1 MKIDKIMKFMKMKK
15 TCAVFSV
22 DGTQWFSN
30 GEAAFPI
37 FNFPPV
43 DVKTVRSL
51 FSLDEDSEKGWT
63 IQVDTNGPAALD
75 LRDET
80 LEGDEQVD
88 LHIVSLSV
96 GRQYTPVLTS
106 LGMAFYKPEYIAPFL
121 ADKLHDY
128 DFVIRWT
135 AENNPVLLIKRGL
148 LIDGAIM
155 PVAVITPELY
165 RDLQGFVTA
174 CGMSLENGIT
184 GFERP
189 GIAGQMQ
196 IAEDENE

>member
-15 TCAVFSV
+15 TCAVFPV
-22 DGTQWFSN
+22 DGTQWFFN

-37 FNFPPV
+37 FNFPSV

-63 IQVDTNGPAALD
+63 IQVDTSSPAALD
-75 LRDET
+75 LLDEP

-106 LGMAFYKPEYIAPFL
+106 LGMAFFKPEYIAPFL

-128 DFVIRWT
+128 NFVIRWT
-135 AENNPVLLIKRGL
+135 QENEPVLLIKRGL

-155 PVAVITPELY
+155 PVAIITPKLY
-165 RDLQGFVTA
+165 RDLQRFVTE
-174 CGMSLENGIT
+174 CGMSIENGIT
-184 GFERP
+184 GFEKR
-189 GIAGQMQ
+189 GIAGQTR
-196 IAEDENE
+196 IEEEDE

>member
-15 TCAVFSV
+15 TCMVFPV

-37 FNFPPV
+37 FNFPSV

-63 IQVDTNGPAALD
+63 IQVDTSSPAALD
-75 LRDET
+75 HQDEP

-106 LGMAFYKPEYIAPFL
+106 LGMAFFKPEYIAPFL

-135 AENNPVLLIKRGL
+135 QENEPFLLIKRGL

-155 PVAVITPELY
+155 PVAIITPELY

-174 CGMSLENGIT
+174 CGMSIENGIT
-184 GFERP
+184 GFEKR
-189 GIAGQMQ
+189 GIAGQTR
-196 IAEDENE
+196 IEEAEDE

>member
-15 TCAVFSV
+15 TCAVFPV

-30 GEAAFPI
+30 GEAAFPVY
-37 FNFPPV
+37 NFPAV
-43 DVKTVRSL
+43 DYKTVKSL
-51 FSLDEDSEKGWT
+51 FSLDEDSEKGWS
-63 IQVDTNGPAALD
+63 ISVQANSPAGID
-75 LRDET
+75 FRDEP
-80 LEGDEQVD
+80 LAGDESVD

-135 AENNPVLLIKRGL
+135 EENNPVLLIKRGL
-148 LIDGAIM
+148 LIDGALM
-155 PVAVITPELY
+155 PVAIITPELY

-174 CGMSLENGIT
+174 CGMSIENEIT
-184 GFERP
+184 GFEKH
-189 GIAGQMQ
+189 GIAGQMN
-196 IAEDENE
+196 IEEAEDE

>member
-15 TCAVFSV
+15 ACWVFSV

-37 FNFPPV
+37 FNFPSV

-63 IQVDTNGPAALD
+63 IQVDTNGLSPLD
-75 LRDET
+75 LRDES

-88 LHIVSLSV
+88 LHSVSLSV
-96 GRQYTPVLTS
+96 GRQFTPVLTS

-135 AENNPVLLIKRGL
+135 QVNNPVLLIKRGF

-155 PVAVITPELY
+155 PVAIITPELY

-189 GIAGQMQ
+189 GIAGQMR
-196 IAEDENE
+196 ITEDEGE

>member
-1 MKIDKIMKFMKMKK
+1 MKADKIFKFMKMKK
-15 TCAVFSV
+15 ACRVFPV

-30 GEAAFPI
+30 GEASFPLY
-37 FNFPPV
+37 NFPPV
-43 DVKTVRSL
+43 DIKTVKTL

-63 IQVDTNGPAALD
+63 IQVDTKSPVALD
-75 LRDET
+75 LHDEP
-80 LEGDEQVD
+80 LEGDEHVD

-96 GRQYTPVLTS
+96 GRQYTPVLTE

-135 AENNPVLLIKRGL
+135 QENNPVLLIKRGL
-148 LIDGAIM
+148 LIDGALM
-155 PVAVITPELY
+155 PVALITPELY

-174 CGMSLENGIT
+174 CGMSIENEIT
-184 GFERP
+184 GFEKH
-189 GIAGQMQ
+189 GIAGQMK
-196 IAEDENE
+196 IEEDEDE

>member
-1 MKIDKIMKFMKMKK
+1 MKADKIFKFMKMKK
-15 TCAVFSV
+15 ACRVFPV

-30 GEAAFPI
+30 GEASFPLY
-37 FNFPPV
+37 NFPPV
-43 DVKTVRSL
+43 DIKTVKTL

-63 IQVDTNGPAALD
+63 IQVDTNSPVLLD
-75 LRDET
+75 LHDEP
-80 LEGDEQVD
+80 LEGDERVD

-121 ADKLHDY
+121 ADKLHEY

-135 AENNPVLLIKRGL
+135 EENNPVLLIKRGL

-155 PVAVITPELY
+155 PVAIITPELY

-174 CGMSLENGIT
+174 CGMSIENEIT
-184 GFERP
+184 GFEKH
-189 GIAGQMQ
+189 GLAGQMK
-196 IAEDENE
+196 ITEDEDE

>member
-15 TCAVFSV
+15 TCAVFPV

-30 GEAAFPI
+30 GEAAFPVY
-37 FNFPPV
+37 NFPAV
-43 DVKTVRSL
+43 DYKTVKSL

-63 IQVDTNGPAALD
+63 IQVGTNGPAALD
-75 LRDET
+75 LRDES

-88 LHIVSLSV
+88 LHSVSLSV
-96 GRQYTPVLTS
+96 GRQFTPVLTS

-135 AENNPVLLIKRGL
+135 QKNNPVLLIKRGFM
-148 LIDGAIM
+148 IDGAIM
-155 PVAVITPELY
+155 PVAIITPELY
-165 RDLQGFVTA
+165 KNLQEFVTA

-189 GIAGQMQ
+189 GIAGQMR
-196 IAEDENE
+196 ITGDEGE